1 MIKVTE
7 LYYRKYEKEKGAKDK
22 LIALPIAVTD
32 LV

>member
-7 LYYRKYEKEKGAKDK
+7 LYDRKYEIEKGEKNK